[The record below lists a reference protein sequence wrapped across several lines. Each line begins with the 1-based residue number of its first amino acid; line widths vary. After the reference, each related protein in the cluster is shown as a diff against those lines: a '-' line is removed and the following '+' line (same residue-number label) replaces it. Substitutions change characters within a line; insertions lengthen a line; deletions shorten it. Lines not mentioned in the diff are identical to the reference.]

1 MIKGLGLDL
10 AELDR
15 IERLIKRQPKFID
28 RILTERER
36 DKYQSYAPRRK
47 IEYAAGRFAAKEAFS
62 KAMGT
67 GIGKELS
74 FKDIEILNDGNGKPA
89 VTMPDLPGFIVHV
102 SITHT
107 KDYAAAH
114 VIIESSSS

>member
-1 MIKGLGLDL
+1 MITGLGLDL
-10 AELDR
+10 AELER

-28 RILTERER
+28 RILTKKEI
-36 DKYQSYAPRRK
+36 DKYQSLAPRRK

-67 GIGKELS
+67 GIGKEYS
-74 FKDIEILNDGNGKPA
+74 FMDIEIINDGNGKPA
-89 VTMPDLPGFIVHV
+89 VTMPVLPGYTVHI

-107 KDYAAAH
+107 KDYAAAQ

>member
-1 MIKGLGLDL
+1 MITGLGLDL
-10 AELDR
+10 AELER

-28 RILTERER
+28 RILTKKEN
-36 DKYQSYAPRRK
+36 DKYQSLAPRRK

-67 GIGKELS
+67 GIGKEYS
-74 FKDIEILNDGNGKPA
+74 FMDIEILNDGNGKPA
-89 VTMPDLPGFIVHV
+89 VTMPVLPGYTVHI

-107 KDYAAAH
+107 KDYAAAQ